1 MSGGERGGRAAS
13 PLLNDVVFSFLDVE
27 TTGLSPME
35 GHRVCEVAVLRTKG
49 GRILDHY
56 SSLLHPGRP
65 IPPEAGRINGISD
78 EMVAF
83 SPAFADIA
91 AKLRQK
97 LEQTA
102 VVCHNAPFDV
112 AFLEAEFGKANLSF
126 PAVPVL
132 DTLTLARKHFKF
144 ERNSLG
150 AISKVLGVETQGWH
164 RASNDVFMLKL
175 IFDKFLEEF
184 SRNGI
189 RTLSELLIIQ

>member
-1 MSGGERGGRAAS
+1 MAANLFLS
-13 PLLNDVVFSFLDVE
+13 EVVFSFLDVE
-27 TTGLSPME
+27 TTGLSPLE

-56 SSLLHPGRP
+56 SSLIHPGRT
-65 IPPEAGRINGISD
+65 IPPEIQKINGISD

-91 AKLRQK
+91 ARLRQK
-97 LEQTA
+97 LDQTT

-112 AFLEAEFGKANLSF
+112 AFLEAEFRKAGSSF
-126 PAVPVL
+126 PVVPVL
-132 DTLTLARKHFKF
+132 DTLILARKHFRF
-144 ERNSLG
+144 EKNSLG

-189 RTLSELLIIQ
+189 KTLSELLIIQ